1 MQIIE
6 SRSDF
11 NTFLKK
17 FRGQSSILLP
27 IYVDSRQHVNTN
39 RLCLMGV
46 CEMYSGEITI
56 LPFDHPE
63 VTNLPPELVANLAD
77 GLELWTPDRKILSYL
92 PLDRPLWEPSGDI
105 QSLEYLST
113 GKVTP
118 ASEFYPAV
126 IKQTHERHY
135 SDVGVNQAIPFYK
148 WAEFIEK
155 YCEHLRKIVLECGEQ
170 SLERGYDFLM
180 GVAIPSL
187 QWIEESGLHVDTE
200 TLRKH
205 FAVDDRFITNGLVHS
220 EYNLFTA
227 TGRPSC
233 TFGGIN
239 FAALNKE
246 NGERASFNSRFKDGM
261 LVNIDFESYHVRLIA
276 NHLGYDLPEIP
287 AHEYFGK
294 YYFGTDS
301 LTPEQYEESKIR
313 TFKLL
318 YSNQPSN
325 IPFFAKVKDFKDQMW
340 DEMQTKGYVLSPIFG
355 KKIMLDQIW
364 EPRPAKVF
372 NYFVQFMETEQNLV
386 ALAQLQK
393 MFERKDSKI
402 ILYNYDSFLIDFSMA
417 DGGVLLLDMI
427 SYLEQDKKFP
437 VRVKYGKT
445 FSEMKELNLNNI

>member
-11 NTFLKK
+11 NTFLKRFK
-17 FRGQSSILLP
+17 TQASILIP
-27 IYVDSRQHVNTN
+27 IPIDSRQHVATN
-39 RLCLMGV
+39 SLCLMGV
-46 CEMYSGEITI
+46 CELFSGEVTI
-56 LPFDHPE
+56 LPFNHPE
-63 VTNLPPELVANLAD
+63 VTNLPTELVVGLAD
-77 GLELWTPDRKILSYL
+77 GLELWTPDRKALGRL
-92 PLDRPLWEPSGDI
+92 PNPLYDAPGDI
-105 QSLEYLST
+105 QSLEYLSI
-113 GKVTP
+113 GKITP
-118 ASEFYPAV
+118 ASEFYPNI
-126 IKQTHERHY
+126 IKHTHERHY

-148 WAEFIEK
+148 WAEFIET
-155 YCEHLRKIVLECGEQ
+155 YSAHLRKIVKECGEQ

-205 FAVDDRFITNGLVHS
+205 FAVDDRFIKDGLVHS

-233 TFGGIN
+233 KFGGIN

-246 NGERASFNSRFKDGM
+246 NGERESFTSRFKDGM
-261 LVNIDFESYHVRLIA
+261 LVNVDFESYHVRLIA
-276 NHLGYDLPEIP
+276 SHIGYDLPEIP
-287 AHEYFGK
+287 AHEYFGGF
-294 YYFGTDS
+294 YFGTDD

-325 IPFFAKVKDFKDQMW
+325 IPFFNKVSEFKRELW
-340 DEMQTKGYVLSPIFG
+340 DEIQTRGYVLSPAFG
-355 KKIMLDQIW
+355 KKIKLEHIW
-364 EPRPAKVF
+364 EPRSAKVF
-372 NYFVQFMETEQNLV
+372 NYFVQFMETEQNLI

-393 MFERKDSKI
+393 MFERKESKI
-402 ILYNYDSFLIDFSMA
+402 ILYNYDSFLVDFSME

-427 SYLEQDKKFP
+427 KYLEQGKKYP

-445 FSEMKELNLNNI
+445 FSGMQELNLNNI